1 MLIIDKQKW
10 FIIFG
15 VLMLMNIAADFSRER
30 RMSKKLR
37 LMQENGNGIV
47 DRVQIL
53 DAEFRVRDSILMI
66 GVRQSMDRIE
76 RLSRLRAMTM
86 QDIKKLEDSISVERE
101 RFDSLSNSM
110 LEW

>member
-47 DRVQIL
+47 NRVQIL

-101 RFDSLSNSM
+101 RFDLLSNSM